1 MSELHRMKEW
11 NYTDLLHYVKSINI
25 QKSVVNCSQD
35 FNPFNLLLEWWAA
48 AHIDISLHEIR
59 DLIPRIVYDLTEI
72 YLTGELDTSKHK
84 ILKVIKVSGHKPI
97 YVYVGREVSAL
108 QENL

>member
-11 NYTDLLHYVKSINI
+11 SYTDLLHYVRRINI
-25 QKSVVNCSQD
+25 QKNVVNCSQD
-35 FNPFNLLLEWWAA
+35 FNPFNLLLEWWSA

-59 DLIPRIVYDLTEI
+59 DLIPRIVHDLTKI
-72 YLTGELDTSKHK
+72 YLTGELDTSKHPV
-84 ILKVIKVSGHKPI
+84 LKVIKVSGHNPI
-97 YVYVGREVSAL
+97 YVYVGREGSVI